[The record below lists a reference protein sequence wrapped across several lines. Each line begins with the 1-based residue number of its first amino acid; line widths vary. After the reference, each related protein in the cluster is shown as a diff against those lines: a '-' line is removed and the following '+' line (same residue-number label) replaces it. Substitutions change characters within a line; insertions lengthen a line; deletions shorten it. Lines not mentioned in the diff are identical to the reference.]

1 MLSVFVFSNVHFQD
15 WTPLHTASFVG
26 NDEMVRL
33 LLFVGVDMDIT
44 NIEVHIAM
52 VFFFIFADYLCNKF
66 TYLTSMNE
74 MTSMTINTKT

>member
-1 MLSVFVFSNVHFQD
+1 MLSVFVFFNVHFQD

-26 NDEMVRL
+26 YDEMARF

-52 VFFFIFADYLCNKF
+52 VFFLYLQ
-66 TYLTSMNE
+66 
-74 MTSMTINTKT
+74 TIYAVNLLI